1 MTYLNLSDHTGS
13 VVYLFRSKYIEFK
26 FLVIKDLWI

>member
-1 MTYLNLSDHTGS
+1 L

-26 FLVIKDLWI
+26 YLVIIDLWI